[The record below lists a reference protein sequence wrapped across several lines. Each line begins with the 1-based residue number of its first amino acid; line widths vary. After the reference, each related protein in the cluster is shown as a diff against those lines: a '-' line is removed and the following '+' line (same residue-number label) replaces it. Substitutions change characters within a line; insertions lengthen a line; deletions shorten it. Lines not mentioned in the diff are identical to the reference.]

1 MKRIIQFVIL
11 ICFTVILNACVNI
24 SKFEDNFV
32 DAGYTYSEES
42 SFVAETL
49 LSEFEEDDVEVSI
62 YAFNKPSKV
71 AIIIEFDD
79 KDDIDTSLESNSVL
93 QSLTNK
99 FDIDRITKKNFLVIP
114 IATTE
119 ADEQEI
125 INIFKDWYLLWITFE
140 KKSENE
146 MNRIE

>member
-125 INIFKDWYLLWITFE
+125 INIFKD
-140 KKSENE
+140 
-146 MNRIE
+146 